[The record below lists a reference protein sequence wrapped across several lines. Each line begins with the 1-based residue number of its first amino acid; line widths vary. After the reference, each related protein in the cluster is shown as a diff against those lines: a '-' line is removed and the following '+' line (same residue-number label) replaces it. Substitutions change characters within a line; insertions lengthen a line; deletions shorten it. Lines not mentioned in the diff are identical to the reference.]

1 MSLSLNM
8 NSTMN
13 TLPGQRMLASLP
25 SIYRAGAAADPGGD
39 LARLL
44 GVFEALYFG
53 DDDAAALA
61 GLPGIE
67 RSVRAI
73 PTLFAPLGSAV
84 DPQSRTPEPFLNWL
98 ATWLAFTP
106 HALFGADAL
115 RRIIS
120 GIVPLYGLRGT
131 QAYLVQLIGLCFA
144 EVRHVHVDDRPSA
157 GLTIGSATIGSDTL
171 LVRARPFWF
180 VVMVEVDGDGDDARA
195 DPDAA
200 ADLQRKLRAVI
211 DFAKPAHTAYELRV
225 GPVGSAAH
233 RRSNP
238 AS

>member
-1 MSLSLNM
+1 MSMNVSM

-53 DDDAAALA
+53 DDAAAALV

-67 RSVRAI
+67 RSVQAI
-73 PTLFAPLGSAV
+73 PTLFAPLGSDV

-180 VVMVEVDGDGDDARA
+180 KVVVEVEVDGAHTDR
-195 DPDAA
+195 DAA

-211 DFAKPAHTAYELRV
+211 DFAKPAHTAYELHV
-225 GPVGSAAH
+225 GPPGSVAH

-238 AS
+238 DA